1 MAISKNL
8 YTRGLKQRLA
18 GAVWYQQ
25 NGRTLV
31 RELAASVSNPQT
43 EDQMDNRVKMSNCVA
58 IYRANAEWM
67 KKYAFEVKKN
77 YWSVYNAFMSANL
90 SANDILLAKSD
101 VELGAAVAA
110 PYTMTKGSIP
120 SIKCEW
126 DEAEGAF
133 ITDLWTGDLSFSEVE
148 GNTISVAT
156 LSAALL
162 ANNNGMQ
169 EGDQISFVWNIQN
182 LDANGIP
189 SVIARYQEII
199 IDTND
204 QTTLEDRVGNGVLAA
219 TSVYAGGN
227 SLSFL
232 PQSGVEVQ
240 AALCCISRDNGS
252 KVLVSTQQ
260 FVLTSDSVLD
270 TFKGSSA
277 RQRAIRSYAS
287 GVQNP
292 FLAGGYQLGGG
303 TNESAITAYIAKA
316 RIGSGTLTS
325 PGDYLGEVGVLTAF
339 TIMVQ
344 LSENIAP
351 DAPQVSA
358 VSIFTSGNTT
368 ATSTQVARSGDEY
381 TISYQ
386 AEAVNPSDPIT
397 KIVVAFDNGSTIDAN
412 FAENEDGVT
421 G

>member
-25 NGRTLV
+25 KGRTLV

-77 YWSVYNAFMSANL
+77 FWSVYNAFMSANL
-90 SANDILLAKSD
+90 SANDVTLAKSD
-101 VELGAAVAA
+101 VEAGAAVAA
-110 PYTMTKGSIP
+110 PYTMTKGSLP
-120 SIKCEW
+120 GIKCEW
-126 DEAEGAF
+126 DMAEGAF
-133 ITDLWTGDLSFSEVE
+133 ITDLWTGDLSFTEVQ
-148 GNTISVAT
+148 GNTITIAT

-162 ANNNGMQ
+162 ANNNGLQ
-169 EGDQISFVWNIQN
+169 EGDQLSFIWNIQN

-189 SVIARYQEII
+189 SVIARYSELI

-204 QTTLEDRVGNGVLAA
+204 ESKLENRIGAGILAA

-240 AALCCISRDNGS
+240 AALCCVSRDTGS
-252 KVLVSTQQ
+252 KVYVSTQS
-260 FVLTSDSVLD
+260 FVLTSDSVLN

-287 GVQNP
+287 GVENP

-303 TNESAITAYIAKA
+303 TTEAPITAYIAKA
-316 RIGSGTLTS
+316 QIGNGTPTS
-325 PGDYLGEVGVLTAF
+325 PGDYLGEVGVATAF
-339 TIMVQ
+339 TIGVQ
-344 LSENIAP
+344 LSENIP
-351 DAPQVSA
+351 VDAPQVSA
-358 VSIFTSGNTT
+358 VSIFTAENTT
-368 ATSTQVARSGDEY
+368 STSTSIARDGDEY
-381 TISYQ
+381 TVSYP

-397 KIVVAFDNGSTIDAN
+397 RIVVVFDNGSTIEAN
-412 FAENEDGVT
+412 FAEDDSGVT
-421 G
+421 D

>member
-110 PYTMTKGSIP
+110 PYTMTKGSMP
-120 SIKCEW
+120 SVKCEW

-162 ANNNGMQ
+162 ANNNGLQ

-303 TNESAITAYIAKA
+303 TTESAITAYIAKA

-344 LSENIAP
+344 LSENIAS

-368 ATSTQVARSGDEY
+368 ATSTQIARSGDEY

-386 AEAVNPSDPIT
+386 GEAVNPSDPIT

>member
-31 RELAASVSNPQT
+31 RELASSVSNPQT

-58 IYRANAEWM
+58 IYRANAAWM

-77 YWSVYNAFMSANL
+77 FWSVYNAFMSANL
-90 SANDILLAKSD
+90 SANDVTLAKSD
-101 VELGAAVAA
+101 VEAGAAVAA
-110 PYTMTKGSIP
+110 PYTMTKGSLP

-126 DEAEGAF
+126 DNAEGAF
-133 ITDLWTGDLSFSEVE
+133 ITDLWTGDLSFSEVQ
-148 GNTISVAT
+148 GNTISIAD

-162 ANNNGMQ
+162 ANNNGLQ
-169 EGDQISFVWNIQN
+169 EGDQLSFIWNVQN
-182 LDANGIP
+182 LDANGVP
-189 SVIARYQEII
+189 SVIARYCELI

-204 QTTLEDRVGNGVLAA
+204 ESTLADRVGEGVLAA

-240 AALCCISRDNGS
+240 AALCCVSRDNGS
-252 KVLVSTQQ
+252 KVLVSTQK
-260 FVLTSDSVLD
+260 FVLTSDNVLD
-270 TFKGSSA
+270 TFKGSAA

-287 GVQNP
+287 GVENP

-303 TNESAITAYIAKA
+303 TTEAPINVYIVKA
-316 RIGSGTLTS
+316 RIGNGSPTS
-325 PGDYLGEVGVLTAF
+325 PGDYLGEVGVATAF
-339 TIMVQ
+339 TIRVQ
-344 LSENIAP
+344 LSENLAA
-351 DAPQVSA
+351 DAPQVAA
-358 VSIFTSGNTT
+358 VSIYTSGNTN
-368 ATSTQVARSGDEY
+368 ATSTQFGRDGDEY

-386 AEAVNPSDPIT
+386 AEAVNPSEPIT
-397 KIVVAFDNGSTIDAN
+397 RIVVAFDNNTTIEAN
-412 FAENEDGVT
+412 FAEDDSGVT
-421 G
+421 E